1 MSEQNIQR
9 IETGGKRI
17 ILVGTA
23 HISRESVA
31 LVERTI
37 DEERPDT
44 VCVELCRDR
53 YEALRQQDRWQQMDI
68 VKVIRQK
75 RTSLLLSQ
83 LLMASFQKRLA
94 KKFNIRP
101 GEEMMRAVAKSEEIG
116 AQMVLADRGI
126 RVTMLRTW
134 RKMGFWTKTKLLAEM
149 LASPFVADEV
159 TEEEIEKLKQS
170 DVLEIALQTVGEK
183 MPSLKATLIDERD
196 LYLAHEIGNA
206 PGEKIVA
213 VVGAGHVP
221 GIVRNLGTA
230 IDIEALNTVPPS
242 SRWSRFFGWGFSL
255 GIIALFVAGFFYSGS
270 QASLNMIKWWS
281 IITSACAAVGA
292 AILLAHPLTI
302 AASAAA
308 APITTLHPLIA
319 AGWVA
324 GLAEAGLRKPQVKD
338 FLALADDITT
348 LHGFVRNK
356 ITRILLLVAVVNLTT
371 SIGTFVAIPV
381 MMRYF

>member
-17 ILVGTA
+17 VLVGTA

-53 YEALRQQDRWQQMDI
+53 YEALRQQDSWREMDI

-83 LLMASFQKRLA
+83 LLMSSFQKRLA

-101 GEEMMRAVAKSEEIG
+101 GEEMMRALAKAEEIG
-116 AQMVLADRGI
+116 ARMVLADRGI

-134 RKMGFWTKTKLLAEM
+134 RKMGFWTKTKLLTEM
-149 LASPFVADEV
+149 LASPFIGEEV

-170 DVLEIALQTVGEK
+170 DVLEIALQAVGEK
-183 MPSLKATLIDERD
+183 MPSLKTTLIDERD
-196 LYLAHEIGNA
+196 LYLAHEIGAA

-221 GIVRNLGTA
+221 GIVRNFGRE
-230 IDIEALNTVPPS
+230 IDIDALNTVPPPGL
-242 SRWSRFFGWGFSL
+242 WSRFFGWGFSL
-255 GIIALFVAGFFYSGS
+255 GIIILFAAGFFYSGS
-270 QASLNMIKWWS
+270 QASLNMIKWWT
-281 IITSACAAVGA
+281 IITSACAALGA
-292 AILLAHPLTI
+292 AMLLAHPLTI
-302 AASAAA
+302 VASAAA

-324 GLAEAGLRKPQVKD
+324 GLTEASLRKPQVKD

-348 LHGFVRNK
+348 LYGFVRNK

-371 SIGTFVAIPV
+371 SVGTFVAIPV
-381 MMRYF
+381 MMRFF

>member
-94 KKFNIRP
+94 KKFNLRP

-149 LASPFVADEV
+149 LASPFMADEV

-170 DVLEIALQTVGEK
+170 DVLEIALQAVGEK
-183 MPSLKATLIDERD
+183 MPSLKTTLIDERD

-230 IDIEALNTVPPS
+230 IDIDALNTVPRP

-281 IITSACAAVGA
+281 IITSACAAIGA

-324 GLAEAGLRKPQVKD
+324 GLTEASLRKPQVKD

-348 LHGFVRNK
+348 LYGFIRNK

>member
-9 IETGGKRI
+9 IDVGDKRI
-17 ILVGTA
+17 VLVGTA

-31 LVERTI
+31 LVEKTI
-37 DEERPDT
+37 AEERPDT

-53 YEALRQQDRWQQMDI
+53 YEALRRQDRWQQMDI
-68 VKVIRQK
+68 VKVIREK

-83 LLMASFQKRLA
+83 LLMASLQKRLA

-101 GEEMMRAVAKSEEIG
+101 GEEMMQAVVKAEEIG
-116 AQMVLADRGI
+116 AQTVLADRAI

-134 RKMGFWTKTKLLAEM
+134 RKMRFWTKVKLLTEM
-149 LASPFVADEV
+149 LASPFMAEEI
-159 TEEEIEKLKQS
+159 TEEEIEKLKRS
-170 DVLEIALQTVGEK
+170 DVLEVALQTVGEK
-183 MPSLKATLIDERD
+183 MPEIKATLIDERD
-196 LYLAHEIGNA
+196 LYLAHEIGLA
-206 PGEKIVA
+206 PGGKIVA

-221 GIVRNLGTA
+221 GIVRNLGTLVD
-230 IDIEALNTVPPS
+230 IDALNTVPPP

-255 GIIALFVAGFFYSGS
+255 AVVALFVAGFFYSGA
-270 QASLNMIKWWS
+270 QASFNMIKWWA
-281 IITSACAAVGA
+281 IITAACSAFGA

-302 AASAAA
+302 AVSAAA

-324 GLAEAGLRKPQVKD
+324 GLTEATLRKPQVKD
-338 FLALADDITT
+338 FLSLTDDITT
-348 LHGFVRNK
+348 LYGFVRNK

-381 MMRYF
+381 MMRFF